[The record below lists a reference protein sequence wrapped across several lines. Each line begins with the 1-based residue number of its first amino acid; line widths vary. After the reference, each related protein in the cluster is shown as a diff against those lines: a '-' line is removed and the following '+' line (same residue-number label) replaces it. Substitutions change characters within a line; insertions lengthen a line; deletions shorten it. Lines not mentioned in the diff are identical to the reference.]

1 MINQGSARNPGRIM
15 AYSPLWQKPFR
26 VFTEQNID
34 QIPQLRRLSEEQLFA
49 MKVVAKVLP
58 FRVNQY
64 VIDELID
71 WDNIPDCP
79 IFQLTF
85 PQREMLEPE
94 HFEEMSTLM
103 SDGVSEKKLRETA
116 FQFHQELNH
125 HPADQ
130 TTLNVP
136 VLDDIPLPGMQHKY
150 ERTVL
155 FFPSQGQTCHSFCT
169 YCFRW
174 PQFVGDHALRFSSRE
189 TNHLLAYLKEH
200 QEVTD
205 ILVTGGDP
213 MVMRTE
219 VLERILEP
227 LLGPQYS
234 HIDSIRIGTKAL
246 SFWPYRFWSDKDA
259 DSLLRLFE
267 RLTRAGKHV
276 AIMAHFSHWREL
288 ETTAVQKAIKK
299 IQGTGA
305 IIRSQAPILNH
316 INADPEV
323 WARMWQ
329 MQVRLGI
336 IPYYMFVA
344 RDTGSR
350 RHFEI
355 PLARALDVYQ
365 KAIKNV
371 SGLARKARGP
381 SMSCGP
387 GKVELQGVA
396 DIKGEKVFILRFLQA
411 RNPDWV
417 DQPFFAAYD
426 SQVSWL
432 DDLRPAFGEKRF
444 FFEDEYEAMRNA
456 AEVLK
461 D

>member
-1 MINQGSARNPGRIM
+1 MINQRNARSPGRIM

-26 VFTEQNID
+26 VFSEQHLD
-34 QIPQLRRLSEEQLFA
+34 QLPQLRQLSEEQRFA

-71 WDNIPDCP
+71 WGNIPSDP

-85 PQREMLEPE
+85 PQKEMLEPQ
-94 HFEEMSTLM
+94 HFDRMAELM
-103 SDGVSEKKLRETA
+103 RNGTPERQIREAA
-116 FQFHQELNH
+116 FHIHHELNH

-136 VLDDIPLPGMQHKY
+136 VLDGTPLPGMQHKY

-174 PQFVGDHALRFSSRE
+174 PQFVGDHALRFSSKE
-189 TNHLLAYLKEH
+189 TSHLLAYLKKH
-200 QEVTD
+200 REVTD
-205 ILVTGGDP
+205 LLITGGDP

-219 VLERILEP
+219 SLAKMMEP
-227 LLGPQYS
+227 LLAPEYD
-234 HIDSIRIGTKAL
+234 HIESIRIGTKAL
-246 SFWPYRFWSDKDA
+246 SFWPYRFFGDKDSG
-259 DSLLRLFE
+259 DLLRLFE
-267 RLTRAGKHV
+267 KLVQANKHV
-276 AIMAHFSHWREL
+276 AVMAHVSHWNEL
-288 ETTAVQKAIKK
+288 RTAAAVEAITR

-305 IIRSQAPILNH
+305 VIRSQAPVLNH
-316 INADPEV
+316 INADPDV
-323 WARMWQ
+323 WATMWQ
-329 MQVRLGI
+329 DQVRLGI
-336 IPYYMFVA
+336 VPYYMFMA

-355 PLARALDVYQ
+355 PLAQALEIYQ
-365 KAIKNV
+365 EAVKKV

-381 SMSCGP
+381 SMSAGP
-387 GKVELQGVA
+387 GKVEVQGVTE
-396 DIKGEKVFILRFLQA
+396 IKGEKVFVLRFLQS

-417 DQPFFAAYD
+417 DRPFFAGFDPDA
-426 SQVSWL
+426 SWL
-432 DDLRPAFGEKRF
+432 DDLKPAFGEERF
-444 FFEDEYEAMRNA
+444 FFEEEYEAMRIE
-456 AEVLK
+456 AEA
-461 D
+461 